1 MADLAFVNQHNMV
14 AYLEKSDENAEFHQI
29 VDFLSTCS
37 INYALT
43 VSPTIYASY
52 IEQFWNTA
60 TSKTVNSVKQIHA
73 IVDGKAVVISESS
86 VRNDL
91 LFDDEDGITCLTND
105 DIFENLALMGYE
117 QLSTK
122 LTFQKGS
129 FSPQWKFLIHTILHC
144 ISSKST
150 GWNEFS
156 TNLASAVICLAK
168 GQKFNFS
175 KLIFDGMLRNLDPK
189 KFLMY
194 PRFLQLF
201 LNNQLKDLPEP
212 FNDTYETPSH
222 TKKVFSNMARQ
233 SKSFSGKVT
242 PLFESMLVQNQAPEG
257 ESSVTPPE
265 PQPTPSTS
273 QPNVSEPQTELLQ
286 TETPP
291 TVSHEPQTEANI
303 EQILP
308 SPSIYQRK
316 HKKTQKHRRAKKVT
330 ELPQTSVPLD
340 LGADEVVHKEGVTEW
355 KGISLLMLA

>member
-29 VDFLSTCS
+29 VDFLSTCL

-43 VSPTIYASY
+43 
-52 IEQFWNTA
+52 
-60 TSKTVNSVKQIHA
+60 
-73 IVDGKAVVISESS
+73 AVVISESLA
-86 VRNDL
+86 RNDL
-91 LFDDEDGITCLTND
+91 LFDDEDDITCLTNV
-105 DIFENLALMGYE
+105 DIFENLALIG
-117 QLSTK
+117 
-122 LTFQKGS
+122 
-129 FSPQWKFLIHTILHC
+129 
-144 ISSKST
+144 SKST

-156 TNLASAVICLAK
+156 TNLALVVICLEK

-175 KLIFDGMLRNLDPK
+175 KLICDGMLRNFDPK

-212 FNDTYETPSH
+212 FNNTYDTPSQ

-242 PLFESMLVQNQAPEG
+242 LLFESMLVHNQALEG
-257 ESSVTPPE
+257 KSSVTPPE
-265 PQPTPSTS
+265 PQPTPSTL
-273 QPNVSEPQTELLQ
+273 QQNISEPQTKLLQ
-286 TETPP
+286 TKTPP
-291 TVSHEPQTEANI
+291 TVYCEPQTEANI
-303 EQILP
+303 EKILP

-316 HKKTQKHRRAKKVT
+316 HKKTQKHRRAKTVT

-340 LGADEVVHKEGVTEW
+340 LGADKAVHKEVVTVW
-355 KGISLLMLA
+355 KGLSLLMLA